1 LRYCK
6 SFANKT
12 ATSSE
17 SRPGEIRYLRVTF
30 VYTDPNSFRS
40 KARRHG
46 AKGLTVMK
54 VSSSGGPKGPGDTRK
69 TAKRTGGGSFADS
82 LRRVGGAEPSHG
94 APEVSD
100 MAGSAGVDGILAA
113 QTVSDPNDEAGRRR
127 SRQMARGED
136 ILDRLDELRMGILL
150 GRFSKEKLAE
160 LAQRLRQ
167 KREQGG
173 DPALDQILAEIELR
187 AEVEIAKY
195 TRRA

>member
-1 LRYCK
+1 
-6 SFANKT
+6 
-12 ATSSE
+12 
-17 SRPGEIRYLRVTF
+17 
-30 VYTDPNSFRS
+30 
-40 KARRHG
+40 
-46 AKGLTVMK
+46 MK
-54 VSSSGGPKGPGDTRK
+54 VSSSGGPRGPGDTRK

-82 LRRVGGAEPSHG
+82 LRGVGGAEPSHG

-100 MAGSAGVDGILAA
+100 VAGSAGVDGILAA

-127 SRQMARGED
+127 SRQMALGED